1 MATVTIKI
9 NTRLNKGKQLVS
21 LINELAKEGA
31 VEFEKSTTYRDVQ
44 KGIRDMKAGK
54 VKPIKELFK

>member
-1 MATVTIKI
+1 M
-9 NTRLNKGKQLVS
+9 NKGKQLVN

-31 VEFEKSTTYRDVQ
+31 VEFEKSSAFKDVQ

-54 VKPIKELFK
+54 VKPIKDLFK

>member
-1 MATVTIKI
+1 MTTLTIKI

-21 LINELAKEGA
+21 LINELAREGA
-31 VEFEKSTTYRDVQ
+31 VEFEKSTTYKDVQ
-44 KGIRDMKAGK
+44 KGIHDMKAGK

>member
-1 MATVTIKI
+1 M
-9 NTRLNKGKQLVS
+9 NKGKQLVN

-31 VEFEKSTTYRDVQ
+31 VEFEKSSTFKDVQ

-54 VKPIKELFK
+54 VKPIKDLFK